1 MILSA
6 AEKKN
11 RAIRKRRKIAII
23 ASAILIA
30 VLAVAL
36 VFILDYVR
44 TTTFVDLADGTEY
57 YIRYRDKIYALYD
70 TDKKTKL
77 PIEEQYG
84 YYETHAGTLVGI
96 DAATGEVTRTIYVD
110 TSHLVGS
117 EELDDTQMLM
127 MFRHVQKKD
136 IRSVQVFNDNGKH
149 SYEFARINRDTLQRD
164 DTSEFAIVGSP
175 LTAFDVELFSSLHV
189 TAGYSITM
197 GKVTDPIKDAGNAYS
212 EYGLVPERRVDDEGK
227 EYDYI
232 PTYYILTETSG
243 TRHKVIIGD
252 RLVTGTGYYAQYVK
266 LDGSTEIP
274 FDAVYIL
281 GTHVA
286 DSLLRPI
293 EDYVTPQLTYTMSA
307 NSFHDVEAF
316 KLHKKIDDTDQYTE
330 LVAFSY
336 VDMADRE
343 NTSRHH
349 TPYRFD
355 EGPSP
360 ASSLAGYL
368 PSATNIST
376 CLESIYQ
383 PSYAGIHTFRL
394 TNEALVETGLYEP
407 VTKEDGTPVLDDK
420 GNPTYDMAAEYML
433 TFYYAP
439 RDDAGNKS
447 DPVLNVVM
455 FSGPN
460 ENGNYYAMTQ
470 IFTKNS
476 HGEYEYAYDLNM
488 IVEIEGASARY
499 LTWDAYDWISDSYIN
514 VDIVFCDSIKL
525 ETKDYSAFFDL
536 DNSLSDQ
543 SAGKSSDLIW
553 IAGNDSLG
561 NTKTTFAKKELVD
574 KYGVTWVITAD
585 TIKVYNSLG
594 QEIKYQSIHYEN
606 TAFGAQVQ
614 VDTLGIEMENGDRVY
629 VYADYIETQKANGA
643 IEREERNGT
652 DLFRALYRT
661 FSGASIKD
669 TYPLTDWSEERKA
682 ALLSD
687 ENCIMTLTYTST
699 EGEVFVYR
707 FYGLTSRKAFM
718 TLNGNGEFCVN
729 PQRLEKFVNDCQ
741 RFFNHEAINE
751 ADKT

>member
-316 KLHKKIDDTDQYTE
+316 KLHKKIDGTDQYTE